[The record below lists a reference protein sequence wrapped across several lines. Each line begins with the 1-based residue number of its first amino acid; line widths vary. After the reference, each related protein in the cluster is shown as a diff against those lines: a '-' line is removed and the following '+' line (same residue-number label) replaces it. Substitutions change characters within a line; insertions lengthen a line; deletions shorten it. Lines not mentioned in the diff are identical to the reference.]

1 MGSLSFPRLQ
11 LGSNRNVLP
20 TQTDSSNC
28 GTATTATVAIILRD
42 CFGSLER
49 FEAYEEAFNLTR
61 MVPSLDSSKGQY
73 VCNLT
78 KSILQPLPLDLQ
90 GKLFLP
96 TLRAE
101 WLTVFDRLAFLL
113 HEKIP
118 KKPPTVDYN
127 TVKSMIKWPCDL
139 KSAGKPNTEVA
150 DDSAA
155 VHSLMTLASIS
166 TQKAHANITTNPSII
181 PKVKKATV
189 AMSRK
194 KPPVLPTTRNRI
206 DDVVLGSAG
215 KTPTLLERILTPPT
229 KRQRVLDKRHAQDGD
244 TIASLTQPLM
254 VPSATKQDSN
264 PVKNR
269 SQTISTTNNLPKT
282 TPFVPFQDSSSDD
295 DDETAGTSVQD
306 KPVTNWPKTE
316 DMWIDMVN
324 LELNRKTK
332 EKKSYKNHSLGC
344 RRNCKHQKKG
354 QKRQYQ
360 LIQLSQRWSCNP
372 FINRYQTSM
381 QKDMKE
387 KIAETAR
394 RKASL
399 AVFSY

>member
-1 MGSLSFPRLQ
+1 MWFLNCAASYLEHTKKNKNQNEPTDTKMSWIEPFGSPSSNNCPIMGSLSFPRLQ

-269 SQTISTTNNLPKT
+269 NIYVGFSKRALRYWTIQKDDTTNSSMNSPNASGNT
-282 TPFVPFQDSSSDD
+282 TENV
-295 DDETAGTSVQD
+295 
-306 KPVTNWPKTE
+306 
-316 DMWIDMVN
+316 
-324 LELNRKTK
+324 
-332 EKKSYKNHSLGC
+332 
-344 RRNCKHQKKG
+344 
-354 QKRQYQ
+354 
-360 LIQLSQRWSCNP
+360 
-372 FINRYQTSM
+372 
-381 QKDMKE
+381 
-387 KIAETAR
+387 
-394 RKASL
+394 
-399 AVFSY
+399 